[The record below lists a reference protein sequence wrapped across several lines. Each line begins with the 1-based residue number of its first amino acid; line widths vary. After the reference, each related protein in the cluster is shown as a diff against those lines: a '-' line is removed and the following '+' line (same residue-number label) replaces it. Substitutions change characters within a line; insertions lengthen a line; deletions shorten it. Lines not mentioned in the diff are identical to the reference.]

1 MTLELAA
8 LEMVIPFA
16 PLASG
21 AKPDLSLP
29 MKLPKMLFWFAVVIN
44 SMPWFVLPL
53 IKLPSTLKPLGT
65 GENGCGASSKPEPIV
80 FREARFEIL
89 NPVALGSAYVPVIS
103 VPI

>member
-53 IKLPSTLKPLGT
+53 IKLPSTLKPL
-65 GENGCGASSKPEPIV
+65 ERVKPV
-80 FREARFEIL
+80 EARATMP
-89 NPVALGSAYVPVIS
+89 NQWCCS
-103 VPI
+103 